1 MLIGKEHKIESDKLN
16 VTIYKRMVSKK
27 SGKEYWSPISYFS
40 SIKNALHEFVNMG
53 IRETELSDLKT
64 VVQKQEELYAM
75 ITELKGVGIDH

>member
-1 MLIGKEHKIESDKLN
+1 MLIGKDYKIESDNLS

-64 VVQKQEELYAM
+64 VVQKQEELYK
-75 ITELKGVGIDH
+75 LIDSLRI